1 MENLSD
7 MVKND
12 SIESNVFS
20 AAELD
25 IPDESTEAAEAVSEV
40 TEAVVE
46 TSGTPTIG
54 VTGLS
59 TWLEENVEKFPNIN
73 IPRVAIRGVDPV
85 RNMII
90 AVSDGSGETDEEGHE
105 KRDLF
110 IFKHAD
116 TLPILDLEAADM
128 QIYNN
133 GFRVA
138 YDYGNGIFIKCYGV
152 RLGLIVVFCNNID
165 GKLIPYSVSRV
176 KKKENEIECI
186 ISDYDTIVG
195 KLSQPVDIEALH
207 LRYKQSSK
215 AEDLVTNGDAID
227 WLLARQAEVTDINHH
242 LQIDNVIIN
251 TLE

>member
-1 MENLSD
+1 MENLSE
-7 MVKND
+7 MVKDPEGTPNT
-12 SIESNVFS
+12 FS
-20 AAELD
+20 TTDLD
-25 IPDESTEAAEAVSEV
+25 LPDETAEAATDE
-40 TEAVVE
+40 TEAVEEEEV
-46 TSGTPTIG
+46 SANTIG
-54 VTGLS
+54 ITGLS

-73 IPRVAIRGVDPV
+73 IPRVSIRGVDPV

-90 AVSDGSGETDEEGHE
+90 AVSDGSGEVDGEGHE

-116 TLPILDLEAADM
+116 LLPILDLEATDM

-133 GFRVA
+133 GFKVV
-138 YDYGNGIFIKCYGV
+138 YDYGEGIFVKCYGV
-152 RLGLIVVFCNNID
+152 KLGLIVVFCNNID
-165 GKLIPYSVSRV
+165 GSLIPYSVTRI
-176 KKKENEIECI
+176 KKKDNEIECI
-186 ISDYDTIVG
+186 ESDLAAITN
-195 KLSQPVDIEALH
+195 KLAQPVDIEALH

-215 AEDLVTNGDAID
+215 VEDLSTNGDAID